1 MKNLLLNK
9 QFNFALLKFALF
21 LLTTLGWGVQ
31 HASAQTSVNS
41 SGGNTSGADGS
52 VSYSIGQVVN
62 NNTSGST
69 GSVIA
74 GIQIPYEISVISG
87 VEKTDINIEI
97 KAFPNPTIDNL
108 YLKMDLT
115 DQTFDMHYSLI
126 DNSGKVLLINKVI
139 ENPTI
144 IPLSEFISG
153 VYYLRIIQDNKLVKT
168 FKIIKN
174 K

>member
-1 MKNLLLNK
+1 MKDFSLHKPESIKLKFTWLLL
-9 QFNFALLKFALF
+9 
-21 LLTTLGWGVQ
+21 LTIGWGVQ
-31 HASAQTSVNS
+31 FTSAQTSVNT
-41 SGGNTSGADGS
+41 SGGNSSGAEGS

-62 NNTSGST
+62 NISSGST

-74 GIQIPYEISVISG
+74 GIQIPYEIAVISG
-87 VEKTDINIEI
+87 VEQTNISLDI

-108 YLKMDLT
+108 YLKIGLS
-115 DQTFDMHYSLI
+115 DQTFNMYYSLI
-126 DNSGKVLLINKVI
+126 NNSGKVILINKVI

-153 VYYLRIIQDNKLVKT
+153 VYYLRISQDNKLVKT